1 MNYGVVIYILGALM
15 KAEAVF
21 LMFPFAVGLIYREDT
36 AWSYLITA
44 AVCLVLGIL
53 MSLKKPNKGGL
64 YLKEGYFVVALGW
77 LMMSMLGAVPFVI
90 TGEIPRYIDAV
101 FETVSGF
108 TTTGATILAD
118 VEVLT
123 HATLFW
129 RSFQH
134 LLGGMG
140 VFVFLSG
147 LLPMLGGNSVNLMKG
162 ESTGPSVD
170 KLVPRIKDTVR
181 ILYSVYLVMGLTEVL
196 LLLIFGMDLFSSLTL
211 TFGTIGTGGFG
222 ILNSSIGSYSPAVQW
237 TIGIFMLLSG
247 MNYSLYFLLL
257 RRKFKQA
264 FGMEEIRLYLAITF
278 VACALIVLN
287 LGRFYATFGET
298 VRQTFFQ
305 VSSLITST
313 GYATT
318 DFDLWPEF
326 SKTILIVVMIIGACA
341 GSTGGGIKMSRLL
354 ILFKAARKQNQIFI
368 HPRAIKKIKMD
379 NSVVDHDAVRATNA
393 YISLFFAVLF
403 ISVLLVSLDEHDFMT
418 NFTAVVA
425 TLNNMGPGFNLVGP
439 TCNYSFFS
447 AGSKIVLIFD
457 MLAGRLELFPML
469 LLITPR
475 SWRRYL

>member
-1 MNYGVVIYILGALM
+1 MNYGVIIYILGLLM
-15 KAEAVF
+15 KAEAAF
-21 LMFPFAVGLIYREDT
+21 LMCPFVVGLIYREET

-44 AVCLVLGIL
+44 AICLVLGIV
-53 MSLKKPNKGGL
+53 MSFKKPKKGGL

-77 LMMSMLGAVPFVI
+77 LVMSMLGAVPFII
-90 TGEIPRYIDAV
+90 TGEIPKFIDAL
-101 FETVSGF
+101 FETVSGY

-118 VEVLT
+118 VEVLS

-129 RSFQH
+129 RSFLH

-147 LLPMLGGNSVNLMKG
+147 LLPMLGGNSVNLMKA

-170 KLVPRIKDTVR
+170 NLVPRINDTVR
-181 ILYSVYLVMGLTEVL
+181 ILYSVYLMMGLTEVL
-196 LLLIFGMDLFSSLTL
+196 ILLICGMDMFSSLTL

-222 ILNSSIGSYSPAVQW
+222 VLNSSIGSYSPAVQW

-264 FGMEEIRLYLAITF
+264 FGMEEIRLYLSITF
-278 VACALIVLN
+278 VACVLIVLN

-305 VSSLITST
+305 VSSLLTST

-379 NSVVDHDAVRATNA
+379 NNVVDHDAVRATNA

-425 TLNNMGPGFNLVGP
+425 TLNNMGPGFNMVGP

-447 AGSKIVLIFD
+447 VGSKIVLIFD

-469 LLITPR
+469 LLIMPR

>member
-44 AVCLVLGIL
+44 AICLALGII

-77 LMMSMLGAVPFVI
+77 LMMSMLGAIPFVI
-90 TGEIPRYIDAV
+90 TGEIPKYIDAV
-101 FETVSGF
+101 FETVSGY

-129 RSFQH
+129 RSFLH

-147 LLPMLGGNSVNLMKG
+147 LLPMLGGNSLNLMKG

-181 ILYSVYLVMGLTEVL
+181 ILYSVYLMMGLTEVL
-196 LLLIFGMDLFSSLTL
+196 ILLICGLDLFTSLVL

-247 MNYSLYFLLL
+247 TNYSLYFLLL

-264 FGMEEIRLYLAITF
+264 FGMEEIRLYLSITF

-287 LGRFYATFGET
+287 LGRFYSTFGET

-305 VSSLITST
+305 VSSLLTST

-379 NSVVDHDAVRATNA
+379 NNVVDHDAVRATNA

-425 TLNNMGPGFNLVGP
+425 TLNNMGPGFNKVGP

-447 AGSKIVLIFD
+447 VGSKIVLIFD
-457 MLAGRLELFPML
+457 MLAGRLELFPMI

-475 SWRRYL
+475 SWRKYL

>member
-1 MNYGVVIYILGALM
+1 MNYGVIIYILGLLM
-15 KAEAVF
+15 KAEAAF
-21 LMFPFAVGLIYREDT
+21 LMFPFVVGLIYRENT

-44 AVCLVLGIL
+44 AICLALGL
-53 MSLKKPNKGGL
+53 VMSWKKPKKGGL

-77 LMMSMLGAVPFVI
+77 LVMSMLGALPFVM
-90 TGEIPRYIDAV
+90 TREIPGYIDAL
-101 FETVSGF
+101 FETVSGY

-129 RSFQH
+129 RSFLH

-147 LLPMLGGNSVNLMKG
+147 LLPMLGGNSVNLMKA

-222 ILNSSIGSYSPAVQW
+222 ILNSSVGSYSPAVQW

-247 MNYSLYFLLL
+247 MNYSMYFLLL

-264 FGMEEIRLYLAITF
+264 FGMEEIRLYLGITF
-278 VACALIVLN
+278 VACVLIVLN
-287 LGRFYATFGET
+287 LGRFYSTFGET

-305 VSSLITST
+305 VSSLLTST

-368 HPRAIKKIKMD
+368 HPRAVKKIKMD
-379 NSVVDHDAVRATNA
+379 NNVVDHDAVRATNA

-403 ISVLLVSLDEHDFMT
+403 ISVLLVSLDEHDFTT

-447 AGSKIVLIFD
+447 VGSKIVLIFD

-469 LLITPR
+469 LLIMPR

>member
-1 MNYGVVIYILGALM
+1 MNYGVIIYILGALM

-21 LMFPFAVGLIYREDT
+21 LMFPFVVGLIYREDT
-36 AWSYLITA
+36 AWSFLITA
-44 AVCLVLGIL
+44 AICLVLGIV
-53 MSLKKPNKGGL
+53 MSLKKPKKGGL

-77 LMMSMLGAVPFVI
+77 LVMSMLGAIPFVI
-90 TGEIPRYIDAV
+90 TGEIPKYIDAL
-101 FETVSGF
+101 FETVSGY

-118 VEVLT
+118 VEELS

-129 RSFQH
+129 RSFLH

-147 LLPMLGGNSVNLMKG
+147 LLPMLGGNSLNLMKG

-181 ILYSVYLVMGLTEVL
+181 ILYSVYLMMGLTEVL
-196 LLLIFGMDLFSSLTL
+196 ILLICGLDMFTSLVL

-264 FGMEEIRLYLAITF
+264 FGMEEIRLYLSITF

-287 LGRFYATFGET
+287 LGRFYSTFGET

-305 VSSLITST
+305 VSSLLTST

-379 NSVVDHDAVRATNA
+379 NNVVDHDAVRATNA

-425 TLNNMGPGFNLVGP
+425 TLNNMGPGFNKVGP

-447 AGSKIVLIFD
+447 VGSKIVLIFD
-457 MLAGRLELFPML
+457 MLAGRLELFPMI

>member
-1 MNYGVVIYILGALM
+1 MNYGVIIYILGALM

-21 LMFPFAVGLIYREDT
+21 LMFPFVVGLIYREDT
-36 AWSYLITA
+36 AWSFLITA
-44 AVCLVLGIL
+44 AICLVLGIV
-53 MSLKKPNKGGL
+53 MSLKKPKKGGL

-77 LMMSMLGAVPFVI
+77 LVMSMLGAIPFVI
-90 TGEIPRYIDAV
+90 TGEIPKYIDAL
-101 FETVSGF
+101 FETVSGY

-118 VEVLT
+118 VEVLS

-129 RSFQH
+129 RSFLH

-147 LLPMLGGNSVNLMKG
+147 LLPMLGGNSLNLMKG

-181 ILYSVYLVMGLTEVL
+181 ILYSVYLMMGLTEVL
-196 LLLIFGMDLFSSLTL
+196 ILLICGLDMFTSLVL

-264 FGMEEIRLYLAITF
+264 FGMEEIRLYLSITF

-287 LGRFYATFGET
+287 LGRFYSTFGET

-305 VSSLITST
+305 VSSLLTST

-379 NSVVDHDAVRATNA
+379 NNVVDHDAVRATNA

-425 TLNNMGPGFNLVGP
+425 TLNNMGPGFNKVGP

-447 AGSKIVLIFD
+447 VGSKIVLIFD
-457 MLAGRLELFPML
+457 MLAGRLELFPMI

>member
-1 MNYGVVIYILGALM
+1 MNYGVIIYILGALM

-21 LMFPFAVGLIYREDT
+21 LMFPFVVGLIYREDT
-36 AWSYLITA
+36 AWSFLITA
-44 AVCLVLGIL
+44 AICLVLGIV
-53 MSLKKPNKGGL
+53 MSLKKPKKGGL

-77 LMMSMLGAVPFVI
+77 LVMSMLGAIPFVI
-90 TGEIPRYIDAV
+90 TGEIPKYIDAL
-101 FETVSGF
+101 FETVSGY

-118 VEVLT
+118 VEVLS

-129 RSFQH
+129 RSFLH

-147 LLPMLGGNSVNLMKG
+147 LLPMLGGNSLNLMKG

-181 ILYSVYLVMGLTEVL
+181 ILYSVYLMMGLTEVL
-196 LLLIFGMDLFSSLTL
+196 ILLICGLDMFTSLVL

-264 FGMEEIRLYLAITF
+264 FGMEEIRLYLSITF

-287 LGRFYATFGET
+287 LGRFYSTFGET

-305 VSSLITST
+305 VSSLLTST

-379 NSVVDHDAVRATNA
+379 NNVVDHDAVRATNA
-393 YISLFFAVLF
+393 YISLFFA
-403 ISVLLVSLDEHDFMT
+403 
-418 NFTAVVA
+418 
-425 TLNNMGPGFNLVGP
+425 
-439 TCNYSFFS
+439 
-447 AGSKIVLIFD
+447 
-457 MLAGRLELFPML
+457 
-469 LLITPR
+469 
-475 SWRRYL
+475 

>member
-1 MNYGVVIYILGALM
+1 MNYGVIIYILGALM

-21 LMFPFAVGLIYREDT
+21 LMFPFVVGLIYREDT
-36 AWSYLITA
+36 AWSFLITA
-44 AVCLVLGIL
+44 AICLVLGIV
-53 MSLKKPNKGGL
+53 MSLKKPKKGGL

-77 LMMSMLGAVPFVI
+77 LVMSMLGAIPFVI
-90 TGEIPRYIDAV
+90 TGEIPKYIDAL
-101 FETVSGF
+101 FETVSGY

-118 VEVLT
+118 VEVLSL
-123 HATLFW
+123 ATLFW
-129 RSFQH
+129 RSFLH

-147 LLPMLGGNSVNLMKG
+147 LLPMLGGNSLNLMKG

-181 ILYSVYLVMGLTEVL
+181 ILYSVYLMMGLTEVL
-196 LLLIFGMDLFSSLTL
+196 ILLICGLDMFTSLVL

-264 FGMEEIRLYLAITF
+264 FGMEEIRLYLSITF

-287 LGRFYATFGET
+287 LGRFYSTFGET

-305 VSSLITST
+305 VSSLLTST

-379 NSVVDHDAVRATNA
+379 NNVVDHDAVRATNA

-425 TLNNMGPGFNLVGP
+425 TLNNMGPGFNKVGP

-447 AGSKIVLIFD
+447 VGSKIVLIFD
-457 MLAGRLELFPML
+457 MLAGRLELFPMI

>member
-44 AVCLVLGIL
+44 AICLALGII

-77 LMMSMLGAVPFVI
+77 LMMSMLGAIPFVI
-90 TGEIPRYIDAV
+90 TGEIPKYIDAV
-101 FETVSGF
+101 FETVSGY

-129 RSFQH
+129 RSFLH

-147 LLPMLGGNSVNLMKG
+147 LLPMLGGNSLNLMKG

-181 ILYSVYLVMGLTEVL
+181 ILYSVYLMMGLTEVL
-196 LLLIFGMDLFSSLTL
+196 ILLICGLDLFTSLVL

-247 MNYSLYFLLL
+247 TNYSLYFLLL

-264 FGMEEIRLYLAITF
+264 FGMEEIRLYLSITF

-287 LGRFYATFGET
+287 LGRFYSTFGET

-305 VSSLITST
+305 VSSLLTST

-379 NSVVDHDAVRATNA
+379 NNVVDHDAVRATNA

-403 ISVLLVSLDEHDFMT
+403 ISVLLVSLDEYDFMT

-425 TLNNMGPGFNLVGP
+425 TLNNMGPGFNKVGP

-447 AGSKIVLIFD
+447 VGSKIVLIFD
-457 MLAGRLELFPML
+457 MLAGRLELFPMI

-475 SWRRYL
+475 SWRKYL

>member
-1 MNYGVVIYILGALM
+1 MNYGVIFYILGWIM
-15 KAEAVF
+15 KAETVF
-21 LMFPFAVGLIYREDT
+21 LLLPFTVGLIYGEDNT
-36 AWSYLITA
+36 WNYLITA
-44 AVCLVLGIL
+44 GICLVIGIV
-53 MSLKKPNKGGL
+53 MSWKKPEKGGL

-77 LMMSMLGAVPFVI
+77 IMMSAFGALPFVMS
-90 TGEIPRYIDAV
+90 GEIPNYIDAL
-101 FETVSGF
+101 FETISGF

-118 VEVLT
+118 VECIS
-123 HATLFW
+123 HCTLFW
-129 RSFQH
+129 RSFLH

-147 LLPMLGGNSVNLMKG
+147 LLPMLGGNSVNLMKA

-170 KLVPRIKDTVR
+170 KLVPRIKDTVK
-181 ILYSVYLVMGLTEVL
+181 ILYSIYLGMGTVEVI

-222 ILNSSIGSYSPAVQW
+222 VLNSSIGSYSPAVQW
-237 TIGIFMLLSG
+237 TIGVFMLLSG
-247 MNYSLYFLLL
+247 MNYALYFLLL

-264 FGMEEIRLYLAITF
+264 FGMEEIRLYLSITL
-278 VACALIVLN
+278 VAVVLIVIN
-287 LGRFYATFGET
+287 LGRFYSTFEET
-298 VRQTFFQ
+298 VRYTFFQ

-326 SKTILIVVMIIGACA
+326 SRTILIVVMLMGACA
-341 GSTGGGIKMSRLL
+341 GSTGGGIKMSRML
-354 ILFKAARKQNQIFI
+354 ILFKAARKQIQILI
-368 HPRAIKKIKMD
+368 HPRAVKKIKMD
-379 NSVVDHDAVRATNA
+379 NNVVDHDAVRATNA
-393 YISLFFAVLF
+393 YISIFFAILF
-403 ISVLLVSLDEHDFMT
+403 ISVLIVSIDGHDFTT

-425 TLNNMGPGFNLVGP
+425 TLNNMGPGLNLVGP

-447 AGSKIVLIFD
+447 GVSKIVLIFD

-469 LLITPR
+469 LLITPS

>member
-1 MNYGVVIYILGALM
+1 MNYGVIIYILGALM

-21 LMFPFAVGLIYREDT
+21 LMFPFVVGLIYREDT
-36 AWSYLITA
+36 AWSFLITA
-44 AVCLVLGIL
+44 AICLVLGIV
-53 MSLKKPNKGGL
+53 MSLKKPKKGGL

-77 LMMSMLGAVPFVI
+77 LVMSMLGAIPFVI
-90 TGEIPRYIDAV
+90 TGEIPKYIDAL
-101 FETVSGF
+101 FETVSGY

-118 VEVLT
+118 VEVLS

-129 RSFQH
+129 RSFLH

-147 LLPMLGGNSVNLMKG
+147 LLPMLGGNSLNLMKG

-181 ILYSVYLVMGLTEVL
+181 ILYSVYLMMGLTEVL
-196 LLLIFGMDLFSSLTL
+196 ILLICGLDMFTSLVL

-264 FGMEEIRLYLAITF
+264 FGMEEIRLYLSITF
-278 VACALIVLN
+278 VACALIVLK
-287 LGRFYATFGET
+287 LGRFYSTFGET

-305 VSSLITST
+305 VSSLLTST

-379 NSVVDHDAVRATNA
+379 NNVVDHDAVRATNA

-425 TLNNMGPGFNLVGP
+425 TLNNMGPGFNKVGP

-447 AGSKIVLIFD
+447 VGSKIVLIFE
-457 MLAGRLELFPML
+457 MLAGRLELFPMI

>member
-21 LMFPFAVGLIYREDT
+21 LLFPFTVGLIYREDT

-44 AVCLVLGIL
+44 AICLVLGLI
-53 MSLKKPNKGGL
+53 MSFRKPKKGGL

-77 LMMSMLGAVPFVI
+77 LLMSMLGAIPFVI
-90 TGEIPRYIDAV
+90 TGEIPKYIDAV

-108 TTTGATILAD
+108 TTTGATILSD

-181 ILYSVYLVMGLTEVL
+181 ILYSVYLMMGLTEVL

-305 VSSLITST
+305 VSSLLTST

-425 TLNNMGPGFNLVGP
+425 TLNNMGPGFNKVGP

-447 AGSKIVLIFD
+447 VGSKIVLIFD

-475 SWRRYL
+475 SWRKYL

>member
-44 AVCLVLGIL
+44 AVCLVLGIV

-90 TGEIPRYIDAV
+90 TGEIPKYIDAV

-108 TTTGATILAD
+108 TTTGATILSD

-181 ILYSVYLVMGLTEVL
+181 ILYSVYLMMGLTEVL

-257 RRKFKQA
+257 RRKFRQA

-447 AGSKIVLIFD
+447 VGSKIVLIFD